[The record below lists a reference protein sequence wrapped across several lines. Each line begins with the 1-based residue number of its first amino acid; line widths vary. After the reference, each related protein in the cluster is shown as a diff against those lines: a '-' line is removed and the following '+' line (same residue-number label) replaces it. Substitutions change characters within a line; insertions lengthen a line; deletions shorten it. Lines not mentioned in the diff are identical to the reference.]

1 MSLHMPEEAIADGQA
16 VVRWIDAINDG
27 DVDGALDCL
36 DPAATFHPLRL
47 GVDGAYQGHDGVR
60 RWFERLARQQRRH
73 RIELSELRRTE
84 HADLLAA
91 GTLSYPDEPGIAPF
105 CGMYRLAAGLI
116 VIAHHYLSDADT
128 VERILGPALRRS

>member
-1 MSLHMPEEAIADGQA
+1 MPLDMPADAVADGQV

-73 RIELSELRRTE
+73 RIELSELRPTE
-84 HADLLAA
+84 HADLLAV
-91 GTLSYPDEPGIAPF
+91 GMLGYPGEPGISPF

-116 VIAHHYLSDADT
+116 VMAHHYLSDAET
-128 VERILGPALRRS
+128 VEQILSPATRRS

>member
-1 MSLHMPEEAIADGQA
+1 MPPHAPDDVVQDERI

-27 DVDGALDCL
+27 DVDGALHCL

-60 RWFERLARQQRRH
+60 RWFERLERQQRRH
-73 RIELSELRRTE
+73 RIELAELRRTE

-91 GTLSYPDEPGIAPF
+91 GRLSYPDEPGISPF

-116 VIAHHYLSDADT
+116 VMAHHYLSDADT
-128 VERILGPALRRS
+128 VERILGPATRRS